1 MLYFTIKFPKRT
13 FPMGSKKDLLQLG
26 FKNYRLTI
34 GKAPCKD
41 VFLGL
46 ITKTTL
52 KECLKRKRYA
62 RLKPKCQKYPNYM
75 DKPLPEFIKYLKGKK
90 DELYV
95 DFLNPNGNE
104 TFCEFR
110 LCDESVLDKMGLYSY
125 CVNGKVVYIGRC
137 RDSFNKRIN
146 NGYGHISP
154 KNCYLDG
161 QSTNC
166 HINNLIWTNSNKIS
180 FFILPLKSIPK
191 IESMEKELIKKFD
204 PEWNSL
210 LKPKKQ

>member
-1 MLYFTIKFPKRT
+1 
-13 FPMGSKKDLLQLG
+13 MGSKKDLLQLG
-26 FKNYRLTI
+26 FKKYCLKI
-34 GKAPCKD
+34 GKTPCRG

-46 ITKTTL
+46 DTATTL
-52 KECLKRKRYA
+52 KECLKRKQYA
-62 RLKPKCQKYPNYM
+62 SLKPQCKNYPNYM
-75 DKPLPEFIKYLKGKK
+75 DMPLPQFMKYLKEKK
-90 DELYV
+90 DRLYA
-95 DFLNPNGNE
+95 DFLNSSGDK

-110 LCDESVLDKMGLYSY
+110 LCDDSVFDKKGLYSY
-125 CVNGKVVYIGRC
+125 CVNEKIVYIGRC

-166 HINNLIWTNSNKIS
+166 HINNLVWKNRNKLS
-180 FFILPLKSIPK
+180 FFILSLKSVPK

-204 PEWNSL
+204 PEWNRL
-210 LKPKKQ
+210 LKPKKH